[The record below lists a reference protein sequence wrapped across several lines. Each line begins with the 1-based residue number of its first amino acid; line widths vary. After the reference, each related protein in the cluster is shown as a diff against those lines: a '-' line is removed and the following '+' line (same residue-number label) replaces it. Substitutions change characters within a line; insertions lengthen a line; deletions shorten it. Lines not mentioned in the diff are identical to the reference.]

1 MVYRSNNL
9 YVALGIVF
17 FLIGVFII
25 LSSFAFTTSGDFQAA
40 FIVMSLFI
48 FVISFTYFS
57 LGRRENKGA
66 TD

>member
-9 YVALGIVF
+9 YVALGITF
-17 FLIGVFII
+17 FLIGVFIVVG
-25 LSSFAFTTSGDFQAA
+25 SFAFAASVDFQAA
-40 FIVMSLFI
+40 FIVISLFI

-57 LGRRENKGA
+57 LSRRENKGA